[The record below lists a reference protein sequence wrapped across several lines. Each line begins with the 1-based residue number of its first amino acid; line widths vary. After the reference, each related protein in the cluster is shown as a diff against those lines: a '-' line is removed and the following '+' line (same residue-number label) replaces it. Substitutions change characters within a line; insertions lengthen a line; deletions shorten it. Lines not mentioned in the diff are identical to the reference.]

1 MTGAPIDRI
10 EELRLSAADDAEIAA
25 LLARAFG
32 DSDFGGRSFHQQRH
46 HLRLVLRDPQIIGHM
61 ALIYRAIRLGD
72 ALVDIVGLA
81 EVATDPDRRG
91 EGIATRL
98 LTAAIDEARGSGAQ
112 FFVLF
117 GNRLIYAGHGF
128 RRVANPYTYVTLYGA
143 RTGAVTRRDGQG
155 ADDDMMV
162 LPLSD
167 VPWDETAHIDMLGT
181 KF

>member
-10 EELRLSAADDAEIAA
+10 EELRLSAGDEAEIAA

-32 DSDFGGRSFHQQRH
+32 GSDFGGRSFHQQRH
-46 HLRLVLRDPQIIGHM
+46 HLRLVLRDPHVVGHM
-61 ALIYRAIRLGD
+61 ALTYRAIRMGD

-98 LTAAIDEARGSGAQ
+98 LTAAIDEARGRRAQ

-117 GNRLIYAGHGF
+117 GNRPIYAGHGF
-128 RRVANPYTYVTLYGA
+128 REVKNPFTYVELYEA
-143 RTGAVTRRDGQG
+143 RTGDVVRREG
-155 ADDDMMV
+155 AGDLDDMMV
-162 LPLSD
+162 LPLGD
-167 VPWDETAHIDMLGT
+167 MDWDDTVHIDMLGT